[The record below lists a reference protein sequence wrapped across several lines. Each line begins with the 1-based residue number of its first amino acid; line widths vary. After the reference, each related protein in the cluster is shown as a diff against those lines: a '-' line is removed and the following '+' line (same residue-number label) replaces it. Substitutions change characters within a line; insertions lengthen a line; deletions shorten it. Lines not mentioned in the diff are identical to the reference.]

1 MLHQKRDE
9 SRGDIS
15 TADIF
20 AKSSNPQN
28 KDSKADKK
36 LHALK
41 TIGKATKSKQSDLLQ
56 KKGFGLVVSKVKANL
71 QGGDSSKNSDS
82 LNKISD
88 ISTPTT
94 KISSTSSN
102 LPPTNS
108 MSNPLEE
115 SSNIKETSPRKLVND
130 ANTSGSNSLSMLFS
144 QYDDSSGEESS

>member
-1 MLHQKRDE
+1 M
-9 SRGDIS
+9 G
-15 TADIF
+15 
-20 AKSSNPQN
+20 
-28 KDSKADKK
+28 
-36 LHALK
+36 
-41 TIGKATKSKQSDLLQ
+41 SKQSDLLQ

-115 SSNIKETSPRKLVND
+115 SRNIKETFPRKLVND
-130 ANTSGSNSLSMLFS
+130 ANNDANNSGTNSLSMLFS
-144 QYDDSSGEESS
+144 QYDDSSG